1 MSVFLDSGL
10 FYALQNE
17 CASRHD
23 MAKAAFET
31 VLGPEY
37 GPLFTSDYV
46 FDETVTLVRARAGS
60 YDEAR
65 TVADRILGRG
75 AFPSAIDCLV
85 TDQADFERAVDT
97 FERYDDHDLSF
108 TDATTI
114 ALVETRAIDHVLAF
128 DDDFDGIVDRL
139 DPARLVE

>member
-17 CASRHD
+17 RASRHE

-37 GPLFTSDYV
+37 GPLFTNDYV
-46 FDETVTLVRARAGS
+46 FDETVTLVRARTGS
-60 YDEAR
+60 FEEAQ
-65 TVADRILGRG
+65 TVANRILGRRD
-75 AFPSAIDCLV
+75 FPSAIDVLV
-85 TDQADFERAVDT
+85 TDRRDFERAVAT
-97 FERYDDHDLSF
+97 FDRYDDHSLSF

-114 ALVETRAIDHVLAF
+114 ALVEARDVDHVLAF

-139 DPARLVE
+139 DPGEIA